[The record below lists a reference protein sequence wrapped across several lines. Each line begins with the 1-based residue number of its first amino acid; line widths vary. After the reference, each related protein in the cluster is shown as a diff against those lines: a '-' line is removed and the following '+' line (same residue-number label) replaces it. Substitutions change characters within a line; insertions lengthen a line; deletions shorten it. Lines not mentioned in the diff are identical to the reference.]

1 MTTQTRTGPL
11 TGKKAFVTGAS
22 RGIGAA
28 IARRLASDGASVAI
42 GYERSAAAAQE
53 VVNEIEEKGSRAV
66 AVQMDADDPHAV
78 KRAVNEAA
86 ESLGGLDILVNN
98 AGIFRSGP
106 IEDMTLDD
114 VDTTLKVNVRAAI
127 LASQAALAHLPEGGR
142 IISTG
147 GNLATRVPAGGTSL
161 YSASKAALIGWTQG
175 LARDLGPRKITVNVV
190 HPGATDTDMN
200 PADGPYAAVM
210 LERMAIPRYGKPDD
224 VAALVAFVAGPEAGS
239 INGTGLTVDGGA
251 NA

>member
-1 MTTQTRTGPL
+1 MSMTTQTRSL

-28 IARRLASDGASVAI
+28 IARRLAREGASVAV

-53 VVNEIEEKGSRAV
+53 VVNQIEGDGSRAV
-66 AVQMDADDPHAV
+66 AVQMAADDAEAV

-98 AGIFRSGP
+98 AGVFRNGP
-106 IEDMTLDD
+106 IEDMTLED

-127 LASQAALAHLPEGGR
+127 LASQAALAYLPEGGR

-175 LARDLGPRKITVNVV
+175 LARDLGPRKITVNIV

-200 PADGPYAAVM
+200 PADGPYSAVM
-210 LERMAIPRYGKPDD
+210 MERMAIPRYGKPDD